1 MTTKEKILEHIDK
14 LQKTELKK
22 VYKLLVEIDKK
33 KKGKTKIKSYSL
45 GTKLDKLDLRKSA
58 YE

>member
-1 MTTKEKILEHIDK
+1 MTTKEKILEQIDK
-14 LQKTELKK
+14 LQKTELQK

-33 KKGKTKIKSYSL
+33 KKGKPKIKSYSL

>member
-1 MTTKEKILEHIDK
+1 MTTKEKILKEIEK
-14 LQKTELKK
+14 LPDTELKK
-22 VYKLLVEIDKK
+22 VYKLLVQIDKNK
-33 KKGKTKIKSYSL
+33 KVKPKINSYSL